1 MFVSLEIPGRL
12 WGSMGHKIQDFGTSG
27 VAFDSKLLVFAA
39 VKGKCFGVLC
49 GPCITNSLGGL
60 KQVLF

>member
-1 MFVSLEIPGRL
+1 
-12 WGSMGHKIQDFGTSG
+12 MGHKIQDFGTSG